1 MKMDKKSAVF
11 IGVAA
16 ALGCEVMYGLSYFF
30 TKHAT
35 ENAEPLALLGWRFFV
50 AAAAINIC
58 AAAGLIKINLKG
70 KNLKPLLK
78 IAMYFPVAYFIGET
92 VGIGHTTASESGVL
106 LACIP
111 VAALTASTLILGK
124 KPTGRQVIG
133 IAITLTGVLVN
144 VLAVGAS
151 SSFSVFGY
159 ICLLAGVISYAMY
172 SVNVEKTTEFTET
185 EITYIMLIAAAAVFV
200 PLSIGSALIHGN
212 IAAFMALPFNNLSF
226 VTAVLYQ
233 GICCSVAAVF
243 LGNVAIAKIGVN
255 KTSSFIGVSTV
266 ISIVAGAL
274 ILKEPFTVYQTI
286 GAIIIVAGVY
296 VANAKGKNKNL

>member
-1 MKMDKKSAVF
+1 MKTDKKSAVF

-16 ALGCEVMYGLSYFF
+16 ALVCEAMYGLSYFF
-30 TKHAT
+30 TKQAT
-35 ENAEPLALLGWRFFV
+35 ESAEPLALLGWRFFV
-50 AAAAINIC
+50 AAAAINLS
-58 AAAGLIKINLKG
+58 AAIGIIKINLKG
-70 KNLKPLLK
+70 KNLKPLLR

-92 VGIGHTTASESGVL
+92 VGIGYTTASESGVL

-124 KPTGRQVIG
+124 KPTKRQVVG
-133 IAITLTGVLVN
+133 IIITLAGVLVN
-144 VLAVGAS
+144 VLAVGAT

-159 ICLLAGVISYAMY
+159 ICLLTGVISYAMY
-172 SVNVEKTTEFTET
+172 SVNVEKASEFTEM
-185 EITYIMLIAAAAVFV
+185 EITYIMLVAAAAVFV
-200 PLSIGSALIHGN
+200 PLSIGAALIQGN
-212 IAAFMALPFNNLSF
+212 ISEFMALPFTDIGF
-226 VTAVLYQ
+226 ITAVLYQ

-255 KTSSFIGVSTV
+255 RASSFIGVSTV

-286 GAIIIVAGVY
+286 GAIIIVGGVY
-296 VANAKGKNKNL
+296 IANAAGKNKS